1 MIVCLHSY
9 KGRAKTC
16 HTAKNMTKT
25 DTKRGVDVS
34 RMGCFIHYI
43 YIKKAGNLPL
53 AKVTPCP
60 YNYENGVFLF
70 DGELDLSSP
79 FASESVLACSLT

>member
-1 MIVCLHSY
+1 MIVCLPSY

-25 DTKRGVDVS
+25 DTKQGVDVS
-34 RMGCFIHYI
+34 RMGYFIHYI

-79 FASESVLACSLT
+79 FASESVLACPIT

>member
-1 MIVCLHSY
+1 MSVGWATLYI
-9 KGRAKTC
+9 
-16 HTAKNMTKT
+16 
-25 DTKRGVDVS
+25 
-34 RMGCFIHYI
+34 I

-79 FASESVLACSLT
+79 FASESVLACPLT

>member
-43 YIKKAGNLPL
+43 YIKKAGNVPLLEGDSLPL
-53 AKVTPCP
+53 Q
-60 YNYENGVFLF
+60 L
-70 DGELDLSSP
+70 
-79 FASESVLACSLT
+79 

>member
-25 DTKRGVDVS
+25 DTKQGVDVS

-43 YIKKAGNLPL
+43 YKESRESASCEGDSLPL
-53 AKVTPCP
+53 Q
-60 YNYENGVFLF
+60 L
-70 DGELDLSSP
+70 
-79 FASESVLACSLT
+79 

>member
-1 MIVCLHSY
+1 MIVCLPSY

-34 RMGCFIHYI
+34 RMGYFIHYI

-79 FASESVLACSLT
+79 FASESVLACPLT